1 MKLAKFWTRQAGE
14 ARDANGKL
22 IRVVARGWSNESLEA
37 AAEVARE
44 NAHGVAQRLAS
55 DPGGR
60 KQYGYGD
67 RPLPEPVVREFR
79 DTTATPNAVI
89 TRNAY
94 GSLVMN
100 ARDLMFVDIDRQNV
114 QHVGAIAQ
122 NLMSSVFSLFSKP
135 AGQAAPAPQAG
146 DAVVDGIQKVAARN
160 GLAVRVYKTAAGYRA
175 MVVNAGF
182 DAGSA
187 RSEEVLKEFEADPL
201 YVRLCKMQ
209 QSFRAR
215 LTPKPWRCDLG
226 TPPVTFPF
234 ETADAEARFQQWVRQ
249 YTAKI
254 AGYATC
260 KLLASFGESHE
271 AFAQLIEYHDQETKA
286 GSGLPLA

>member
-14 ARDANGKL
+14 ARDDNGQL

-37 AAEVARE
+37 AADVARQ
-44 NAHGVAQRLAS
+44 NARGVAQRLAS
-55 DPGGR
+55 DPTGR

-79 DTTATPNAVI
+79 DTTETPNAVI
-89 TRNAY
+89 TRNSY
-94 GSLVMN
+94 GALVMN
-100 ARDLMFVDIDRQNV
+100 ARDLMFVDIDRENV
-114 QHVGAIAQ
+114 QPVGAIAQ

-135 AGQAAPAPQAG
+135 AVKPAPPPPG

-187 RSEEVLKEFEADPL
+187 RSEEVLNEFGADPL

-234 ETADAEARFQQWVRQ
+234 ETADAEARFQRWLRQ
-249 YTAKI
+249 YSAKI
-254 AGYATC
+254 TGYATC
-260 KLLASFGESHE
+260 RHLANFGDSHE
-271 AFAQLIEYHDQETKA
+271 AFAQLIEYHDQESKA